1 MIAAAVLTAG
11 ALVLPRARWRAI
23 AMLAALAVALGLLAG
38 DARGAVP
45 WPGIG
50 ATVAAGVVVALVL
63 ARRPALLPALAVAAV
78 PWRVPMSTDGGTI
91 EALVGLQAVA
101 IGAALAY
108 ALPRLR
114 DDEPPRARPPGPLRW
129 GVGAGGLAHAG
140 PARRAARRDP

>member
-78 PWRVPMSTDGGTI
+78 PWRGPMSTGGGKI
-91 EALVGLQAVA
+91 EAPVGPPAPPVRAPPACAPPPPPQ
-101 IGAALAY
+101 G
-108 ALPRLR
+108 
-114 DDEPPRARPPGPLRW
+114 EPPRGRPPRP
-129 GVGAGGLAHAG
+129 
-140 PARRAARRDP
+140 PARG